1 MTGQT
6 GGPAAIIDGRAVAAA
21 VRQEVAAGV
30 RELVERAGVTPGLAF
45 LLVGDNPSS
54 ISYVRSKGEA
64 AQEAG
69 IFSETYH
76 LPAEI
81 SQGELIERI
90 QALNADPRFHAILV
104 QLPLPPHLSEDAVIG
119 AIDPAKDVDG
129 VTAVNMGRLLRGEPC
144 PQPCTPRGV
153 VELLLR
159 SGHRPEG
166 KHVVICGR
174 SNIVG
179 KPLAAILMQ
188 KREGANATVT
198 VCHTGTPD
206 LARFTHQADILVAAM
221 GSPRAITADMVRP
234 GAVVIDVGNN
244 WIPDPSRKSGRRLVG
259 DVDFEAVK
267 EVAGAITP
275 VPGGVG
281 PMTVAMLLYNTLELA
296 RARCGLA

>member
-30 RELVERAGVTPGLAF
+30 RELVERTGFTPGLAF
-45 LLVGDNPSS
+45 LRVGDNPSS

-166 KHVVICGR
+166 KHAGICGR
-174 SNIVG
+174 SNIG
-179 KPLAAILMQ
+179 GQ
-188 KREGANATVT
+188 
-198 VCHTGTPD
+198 
-206 LARFTHQADILVAAM
+206 
-221 GSPRAITADMVRP
+221 PRASLLLQPRAGATATPPARP
-234 GAVVIDVGNN
+234 PG
-244 WIPDPSRKSGRRLVG
+244 KSGRRRVG